1 MCTTAVD
8 LDTRLLYY
16 SNAPC
21 TLYHGSPAVFG
32 LHTSISMGDAA
43 GLISLAQKT
52 EPQCIMLSYTARR
65 TCVVANGARQ
75 IQVRD
80 IN

>member
-32 LHTSISMGDAA
+32 LRTSISMGGCCEVDSPSPENRATVHY
-43 GLISLAQKT
+43 AQLYGAENVRGGKWCKT
-52 EPQCIMLSYTARR
+52 APT
-65 TCVVANGARQ
+65 NHP
-75 IQVRD
+75 
-80 IN
+80 